1 MKVLSDSELW
11 QRAVAGEPSAFG
23 ELFERHSRAIYMFAF
38 RRTADWTLAEDL
50 TSVVFLEAWR
60 RRGDVRL
67 AHESA
72 LPWLFGIATNVLRN
86 ARRSLRRHRAA
97 LDRLAVDDEPD
108 FADDLAERLDD
119 RRQMREILLSYA
131 KLPRRE
137 QEVVAL
143 CRWSGLSYEEAA
155 VALELPIG
163 TVRSRL
169 ARARR
174 RLGELDSTSGQEL
187 DANPADFAEDAI

>member
-11 QRAVAGEPSAFG
+11 ARAVAGEPRAFG
-23 ELFERHSRAIYMFAF
+23 ELFERHSRVIYTFAF
-38 RRTADWTLAEDL
+38 RRTADWSLAEDL

-60 RRGDVRL
+60 RRADVRL
-67 AHESA
+67 VHESA

-86 ARRSLRRHRAA
+86 ARRSLRRHQAA
-97 LDRLAVDDEPD
+97 LGRLAVEDEPD
-108 FADDLAERLDD
+108 FAGELAERLDD
-119 RRQMREILLSYA
+119 RRRMREILVSFA
-131 KLPRRE
+131 QLPRRE
-137 QEVVAL
+137 QEVIAL

-155 VALELPIG
+155 VALDVPIG

-174 RLGELDSTSGQEL
+174 RLGELDSGSGHEL
-187 DANPADFAEDAI
+187 DANAADFAEDAI